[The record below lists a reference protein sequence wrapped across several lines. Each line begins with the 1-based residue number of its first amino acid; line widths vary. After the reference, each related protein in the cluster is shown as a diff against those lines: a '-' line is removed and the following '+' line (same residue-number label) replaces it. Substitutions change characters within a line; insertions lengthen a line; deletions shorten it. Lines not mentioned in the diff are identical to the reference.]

1 MINFTVIFFFILDA
15 KPWGKIPSGTERW
28 CWSACMS
35 FSTTKLETNKSHWRR
50 DWQCVVVSKTKIIIH
65 NDWRYL
71 SMVHQCLKA
80 SFHSCAVFGRILY
93 NTVIW
98 ILWSKQSQFPLVIYD
113 HSNHKLKSCGLSAY
127 VASVS
132 VWFWSKKRGTRVK
145 DHPISFLGSCSIFHT
160 AKIKNLALLR
170 NHMETL
176 ATQASG
182 LRALFYTC
190 NTWIQSLTILKCHN
204 RLGRFR
210 LYPCAKL
217 QQCGYPV

>member
-1 MINFTVIFFFILDA
+1 M
-15 KPWGKIPSGTERW
+15 
-28 CWSACMS
+28 
-35 FSTTKLETNKSHWRR
+35 
-50 DWQCVVVSKTKIIIH
+50 
-65 NDWRYL
+65 
-71 SMVHQCLKA
+71 
-80 SFHSCAVFGRILY
+80 
-93 NTVIW
+93 
-98 ILWSKQSQFPLVIYD
+98 
-113 HSNHKLKSCGLSAY
+113 
-127 VASVS
+127 
-132 VWFWSKKRGTRVK
+132 RVK
-145 DHPISFLGSCSIFHT
+145 DHPISFLGSCSIFHM

>member
-1 MINFTVIFFFILDA
+1 MQ
-15 KPWGKIPSGTERW
+15 
-28 CWSACMS
+28 
-35 FSTTKLETNKSHWRR
+35 KLEAKFRVELKDDAEVLACRFPLPNWKP
-50 DWQCVVVSKTKIIIH
+50 TKVIEEGIDSVWLYQKKYTH
-65 NDWRYL
+65 NYWRYL
-71 SMVHQCLKA
+71 SMVYRCSKA
-80 SFHSCAVFGRILY
+80 SFHSCAIFGSILY
-93 NTVIW
+93 DTVIW

-210 LYPCAKL
+210 MYPCAKL